1 MKRLLLVPFLVIS
14 ISCTTQHRYREIGEG
29 DNKQLVVEKTSPDYV
44 RFEMPFGLELFGI
57 PLVTFFSPKW
67 EEANEEALRAGIP
80 DNNKRNIIEQLQ
92 PGPVQPDNRQGEG
105 SSSGSSGITSG
116 EGSSGTGEEISG
128 DLQRRGFL

>member
-44 RFEMPFGLELFGI
+44 RFEMPFGLELFGL

-80 DNNKRNIIEQLQ
+80 DSNKRNLIEQLQ
-92 PGPVQPDNRQGEG
+92 PNPIQSNSGQNKG
-105 SSSGSSGITSG
+105 SGGGSGGIASG
-116 EGSSGTGEEISG
+116 EG
-128 DLQRRGFL
+128 